1 MLRNAS
7 NRTIAAAAALLFVV
21 PALLSQSAN
30 PDIKPGSADLT
41 GVWMIDRFQ
50 PALFP
55 KGTTPPFTP
64 WAEAKFKTA
73 DTKVNDPNLAC
84 LPHGIPRLMFVPL
97 PMEILQVPDKV
108 LIYQEA
114 GNQLRQIHLN
124 RAHLKDPDPTY
135 NGDSV
140 GKWEGNTL
148 VVDTVGFNDT
158 TWLDHVGLPHTDAL
172 HVVERIH
179 RVDANTLQDDFMIED
194 PKAYTKPWTASQKY
208 TLKPGWEI
216 AEYTCDN
223 NKYVYHEK
231 VAQRKASVPLT
242 SPRQSPSRGR

>member
-1 MLRNAS
+1 MLKNRWS
-7 NRTIAAAAALLFVV
+7 NWILAAATFLFAA
-21 PALLSQSAN
+21 PAIFAQAAN
-30 PDIKPGSADLT
+30 PSKPARAPDLT
-41 GVWMIDRFQ
+41 GVWMIDQFH

-55 KGTTPPFTP
+55 KGTAPPFTP
-64 WAEAKFKTA
+64 WAEAKFKAA

-97 PMEILQVPDKV
+97 PMEIMQLPDKV

-114 GNQLRQIHLN
+114 GNQLRQIHMN
-124 RAHLKDPDPTY
+124 RGHNADLDPTY

-140 GKWEGNTL
+140 GRWDGNTL
-148 VVDTVGFNDT
+148 VVDTIGFNDV

-179 RVDANTLQDDFMIED
+179 RVDHDTLVDDFTIED
-194 PKAYTKPWTASQKY
+194 PKAYTKTWTTSQMY
-208 TLKPGWEI
+208 HLKPGWEI
-216 AEYTCDN
+216 AEYVCDN

-231 VAQRKASVPLT
+231 
-242 SPRQSPSRGR
+242 

>member
-1 MLRNAS
+1 MV
-7 NRTIAAAAALLFVV
+7 ALAVFLFVS
-21 PALLSQSAN
+21 PAVLAQSGN
-30 PDIKPGSADLT
+30 PPSTTSAPDLT
-41 GVWMIDRFQ
+41 GVWMIDQFH

-55 KGTTPPFTP
+55 KGTSPPFTP
-64 WAEAKFKTA
+64 WAAAQFKKA

-114 GNQLRQIHLN
+114 GNQLRQIHMN
-124 RAHLKDPDPTY
+124 REHRKDLDPTY

-140 GKWEGNTL
+140 GKWEGDTL
-148 VVDTVGFNDT
+148 VVDTIGFNEV

-179 RVDANTLQDDFMIED
+179 RADQNTLVDDFTIED
-194 PKAYTKPWTASQKY
+194 PKAYTKPWTASQTY
-208 TLKPGWEI
+208 HLKPGWEI
-216 AEYTCDN
+216 AEYVCDN

-231 VAQRKASVPLT
+231 
-242 SPRQSPSRGR
+242 